1 MDADAAL
8 NVIFARID
16 AAIEAQFE
24 KFLVKYERQRKDD
37 AEAMAAFIIEMKDKY
52 INTLTPPAELVVA
65 NRAGALLYEPT
76 VLNLTFSP
84 LLPLA

>member
-1 MDADAAL
+1 MAVDAAL
-8 NVIFARID
+8 NVILARID

-52 INTLTPPAELVVA
+52 INTVTPPAELVVA

-76 VLNLTFSP
+76 VLLYLSTF
-84 LLPLA
+84 